1 MPEQPPQ
8 ILASPADALID
19 TPRRIVLRGFPPG
32 VVRLQAILQ
41 EADASVWQS
50 EAWFT
55 GDGADIDLDQVAP
68 DRGCWREAKAMA
80 VITSLRQTD
89 AGRRTPETTAP
100 LSVQLRAFGE
110 RGSEGQATLIQR
122 FLAPGVERRD
132 IAQDGVVGT
141 LFTPA
146 GDGPHPVV
154 VVLAG
159 SGGGLMERRAALYA
173 AHGYAAL
180 ALGYF
185 GAPGLPSHI
194 SATPLEYFEKALI
207 WVHNGLAPAGGFVAL
222 SGVSRGGEL
231 SLLLAAI
238 FPHLVSAVIA
248 YVPSPLT
255 HGVLNAGRP
264 GEDRH
269 APAWLHHGQPL
280 PVLSE
285 ANRTADWDLFDKAAE
300 PRRQTLALETALED
314 AEAVARS
321 MIPLQQIAGPVLL
334 ISGQDDGLWPSTR
347 FSEIAERHLRAAG
360 HPFTVRHVSYPGAG
374 HSIGIPFQ
382 PNTVLERPHA
392 VSGIVLTYGGTV
404 EGNAHASVDSWRE
417 VLAFLAEATQA

>member
-1 MPEQPPQ
+1 MSEQPPQ
-8 ILASPADALID
+8 IIVTPVDGLID
-19 TPRRIVLRGFPPG
+19 TPRRLVLRGFRHG
-32 VVRLQAILQ
+32 VVRLQATVR
-41 EADASVWQS
+41 EADGSVWQS

-55 GDGADIDLDQVAP
+55 SDGADIDLDQVKP
-68 DRGCWREAKAMA
+68 DRGDWHEAKSTA
-80 VITSLRQTD
+80 VITSLRQT
-89 AGRRTPETTAP
+89 GEGQRTPESTGP
-100 LSVQLRAFGE
+100 LTVQLRAFGE
-110 RGSEGQATLIQR
+110 NGAEAQATLTQR
-122 FLAPGVERRD
+122 FLAPGVERRE
-132 IAQDGVVGT
+132 IRQDGVVGT

-146 GDGPHPVV
+146 GRGPHPVV
-154 VVLAG
+154 VVLTG

-173 AHGYAAL
+173 AHGYTAL

-194 SATPLEYFEKALI
+194 SATPLEYFEKALT

-231 SLLLAAI
+231 SLLLAAT
-238 FPHLVSAVIA
+238 FPDLVSAVVA

-280 PVLSE
+280 PVLSA
-285 ANRTADWDLFDKAAE
+285 ANRTANWDLFDKGAP
-300 PRRQTLALETALED
+300 PRRQTIAMETALD
-314 AEAVARS
+314 DSEAVARS

-392 VSGIVLTYGGTV
+392 VSGILLAYGGTV
-404 EGNAHASVDSWRE
+404 EGNAHASADSWRE
-417 VLAFLAEATQA
+417 VLAFLAEATSA

>member
-1 MPEQPPQ
+1 MSEQLPQ
-8 ILASPADALID
+8 IAVTPVDGLID
-19 TPRRIVLRGFPPG
+19 TPRQIVLRGFPHG
-32 VVRLQAILQ
+32 AVRLQAMLQ
-41 EADASVWQS
+41 EADGSVWQG

-55 GDGADIDLDQVAP
+55 SDGADIDLDQVKP
-68 DRGCWREAKAMA
+68 DRGDWHEAKATA
-80 VITSLRQTD
+80 VITSLRQT
-89 AGRRTPETTAP
+89 GEGQRTPESTEP

-110 RGSEGQATLIQR
+110 NGCEARATLTER
-122 FLAPGVERRD
+122 FLAPGVERRA
-132 IAQDGVVGT
+132 IAQGGVVGT

-146 GDGPHPVV
+146 AGGPHPVV

-173 AHGYAAL
+173 AHGYTAL

-207 WVHNGLAPAGGFVAL
+207 WVHNTLTPAGGFVAL

-231 SLLLAAI
+231 SLLLAAT
-238 FPHLVSAVIA
+238 FPDLVSAVIA
-248 YVPSPLT
+248 YVPSPVT

-280 PVLSE
+280 PVLSA
-285 ANRTADWDLFDKAAE
+285 ANRTADWDLFDKATG
-300 PRRQTLALETALED
+300 PRRQALALDTALDD
-314 AEAVARS
+314 AEAVTRAL
-321 MIPLQQIAGPVLL
+321 IPLQQIAGPVLL

-347 FSEIAERHLRAAG
+347 FSEIAERQLRTAG
-360 HPFTVRHVSYPGAG
+360 HPFTVRHVSYPDTG

-382 PNTVLERPHA
+382 PNTVLERPHP
-392 VSGIVLTYGGTV
+392 VSGIVLAFGGTV

-417 VLAFLAEATQA
+417 VLAFLAEATSA